1 VCRRKAGVIS
11 KIQIPDEDLVAWRRQ
26 RLCAAGFAAGLA
38 DEVSRDCG
46 MDLHALLG
54 LVDRGCPPDLA
65 VRILAP
71 LDAERRPC

>member
-1 VCRRKAGVIS
+1 MRCRKAGVMS
-11 KIQIPDEDLVAWRRQ
+11 KIQIPDQDLVAWRRQ

-38 DEVSRDCG
+38 DEVSRECA

>member
-1 VCRRKAGVIS
+1 MANRAP
-11 KIQIPDEDLVAWRRQ
+11 QIPDEDLVAWRCG
-26 RLCAAGFAAGLA
+26 RLHAAGFAPDLA
-38 DEVSRDCG
+38 DSVARECG

-71 LDAERRPC
+71 LDSEHRPC

>member
-1 VCRRKAGVIS
+1 MS
-11 KIQIPDEDLVAWRRQ
+11 KTRIPDEDLVAWRRQ
-26 RLCAAGFAAGLA
+26 RLRAAGFAADLA
-38 DEVSRDCG
+38 DEVSRECG

>member
-1 VCRRKAGVIS
+1 VTS
-11 KIQIPDEDLVAWRRQ
+11 KIQIPDEDLVAWRRK

-38 DEVSRDCG
+38 DDVSRECG

-71 LDAERRPC
+71 LDTERRPC

>member
-1 VCRRKAGVIS
+1 MRRRKAGVTS
-11 KIQIPDEDLVAWRRQ
+11 KLQMPDEDLVAWRRQ

-38 DEVSRDCG
+38 DEVSRECG

-71 LDAERRPC
+71 LDTEHRPC

>member
-1 VCRRKAGVIS
+1 MCRRKAGVIS

>member
-1 VCRRKAGVIS
+1 MS

-38 DEVSRDCG
+38 DEVSRECG

-65 VRILAP
+65 ARILAP
-71 LDAERRPC
+71 LDGEHRPC

>member
-1 VCRRKAGVIS
+1 MCRRKAGVMS

-54 LVDRGCPPDLA
+54 LVDRGCPPELA
-65 VRILAP
+65 ARILAP
-71 LDAERRPC
+71 LDREHRPC